1 MLDKAKNPAV
11 SERYGGTGSALEHGW
26 RLDVPAMRI
35 ETHAHARAGAA
46 VTNAPDF
53 HTVHRSQ
60 VDRLSLSP
68 RLPSGRQDSGNSS
81 IAAQRDDRRMNSGSG
96 CRLMA
101 RSPRTIRT
109 SARARSRE
117 HE

>member
-11 SERYGGTGSALEHGW
+11 SEWYGGTGSALEHGW

-46 VTNAPDF
+46 VTHIANAGGAALRSGLTNAHDF
-53 HTVHRSQ
+53 HTVRRSQ

-68 RLPSGRQDSGNSS
+68 RLPSGR
-81 IAAQRDDRRMNSGSG
+81 
-96 CRLMA
+96 
-101 RSPRTIRT
+101 
-109 SARARSRE
+109 
-117 HE
+117 